1 MVDEEPKVVCG
12 PDGDVCYIDTEAL
25 KKEMA
30 EKGSGGQAPPAKD
43 SVLFMVTRGTYG
55 RYDDVYGAILVAN
68 ATLAKQQGATM
79 LLINDGIYLAM
90 KDQEPSRIALASN
103 LPEISDFHELGGRL
117 LAHRESL
124 EKRGVDS
131 SDFID
136 GVEII
141 EDDRIV
147 LEIERHS
154 VSLTF

>member
-1 MVDEEPKVVCG
+1 MADEEPKVVCG

-30 EKGSGGQAPPAKD
+30 QKGTEGQATDKD
-43 SVLFMVTRGTYG
+43 SVLFMMTRGTYG
-55 RYDDVYGAILVAN
+55 RFDDVYGAILLAN

-79 LLINDGIYLAM
+79 LLINDGIYLAL
-90 KDQEPSRIALASN
+90 KDQEPARISLSSN

-117 LAHRESL
+117 LAHSESI
-124 EKRGVDS
+124 EKRGIEPA
-131 SDFID
+131 DFID

>member
-1 MVDEEPKVVCG
+1 MVDEEPTVVCG
-12 PDGDVCYIDTEAL
+12 PDGDSCYIDTEAL

-30 EKGSGGQAPPAKD
+30 LNGAGGRAHD
-43 SVLFMVTRGTYG
+43 GRSVLFMVTRGTYG

-90 KDQEPSRIALASN
+90 KAQEPSRIALASN

-117 LAHRESL
+117 LTHRESM
-124 EKRGVDS
+124 EKRGVETADL
-131 SDFID
+131 ID

-141 EDDRIV
+141 EDDRVV

>member
-1 MVDEEPKVVCG
+1 MGDEEPNIVCG

-30 EKGSGGQAPPAKD
+30 EKGAGGQASDED

-55 RYDDVYGAILVAN
+55 RFDDVYGAILVAN
-68 ATLAKQQGATM
+68 ATLAKQQSATM
-79 LLINDGIYLAM
+79 LLVNDGIYLAV

-117 LAHRESL
+117 LAHRGSV
-124 EKRGVDS
+124 EKRGVESD
-131 SDFID
+131 DFID

-141 EDDRIV
+141 EEERIV
-147 LEIERHS
+147 LEIERHA

>member
-1 MVDEEPKVVCG
+1 MVDEEPKVECG
-12 PDGDVCYIDTEAL
+12 PDGDVCFIDTEAL
-25 KKEMA
+25 KKEMVQ
-30 EKGSGGQAPPAKD
+30 KGAGGQVHD
-43 SVLFMVTRGTYG
+43 ERSVLFMMTRGTYG
-55 RYDDVYGAILVAN
+55 RFDDVYGAILVAN

-90 KDQEPSRIALASN
+90 KDQEPSRISLASN

-117 LAHRESL
+117 LAHRESI
-124 EKRGVDS
+124 EKRGVEPA
-131 SDFID
+131 DFID

>member
-30 EKGSGGQAPPAKD
+30 EKGAGGQDPNKR
-43 SVLFMVTRGTYG
+43 SVLFMMTRGTYG
-55 RYDDVYGAILVAN
+55 RFDDVYGAILVAN

-79 LLINDGIYLAM
+79 ILINDGIYLAI

-103 LPEISDFHELGGRL
+103 LPEISDFLELGGRL
-117 LAHRESL
+117 LAHRDSVER
-124 EKRGVDS
+124 RGVEPA
-131 SDFID
+131 DFIE
-136 GVEII
+136 GVDII
-141 EDDRIV
+141 EDERIV

>member
-30 EKGSGGQAPPAKD
+30 KKGAGGKAPAKD

-124 EKRGVDS
+124 EKRGVDPA
-131 SDFID
+131 DFID

>member
-30 EKGSGGQAPPAKD
+30 DKGAGGQDPNKR

-55 RYDDVYGAILVAN
+55 RFDDVYGAILVAN

-79 LLINDGIYLAM
+79 ILINDGIYLAI
-90 KDQEPSRIALASN
+90 KDQEPARIALASN

-117 LAHRESL
+117 LAHRDSVER
-124 EKRGVDS
+124 RGVEPA
-131 SDFID
+131 DFIE
-136 GVEII
+136 GVELI
-141 EDDRIV
+141 EDEHIV

>member
-30 EKGSGGQAPPAKD
+30 EKGAGGQAGDKD
-43 SVLFMVTRGTYG
+43 SVLFMITRGTYG
-55 RYDDVYGAILVAN
+55 RFDDVYGAILVAN

-79 LLINDGIYLAM
+79 VLVNDGIYLAI

-124 EKRGVDS
+124 EKRGVDPA
-131 SDFID
+131 DFID
-136 GVEII
+136 GVEVI
-141 EDDRIV
+141 EDEAIV

>member
-1 MVDEEPKVVCG
+1 MVDEEPNVVCG

-30 EKGSGGQAPPAKD
+30 KKGASGQAPAKD
-43 SVLFMVTRGTYG
+43 SVLFMMTRGTYG

-68 ATLAKQQGATM
+68 AALAKQQGATM
-79 LLINDGIYLAM
+79 LLINDGIYLAL

-117 LAHRESL
+117 LAHRGSV
-124 EKRGVDS
+124 EKRGVGPADL
-131 SDFID
+131 ID
-136 GVEII
+136 GVEFI
-141 EDDRIV
+141 EDERIV
-147 LEIERHS
+147 LEIERHN

>member
-30 EKGSGGQAPPAKD
+30 EKGTGGKAHDKD

-55 RYDDVYGAILVAN
+55 RFDDVYGAILVAN

-79 LLINDGIYLAM
+79 LLVNDGIYLAI
-90 KDQEPSRIALASN
+90 KDQEPSRISLASN
-103 LPEISDFHELGGRL
+103 LPEISDFHELGGKL

-124 EKRGVDS
+124 EKRGVEPD
-131 SDFID
+131 DFID
-136 GVEII
+136 GVEVI
-141 EDDRIV
+141 ENDRIV
-147 LEIERHS
+147 LEIERHG

>member
-30 EKGSGGQAPPAKD
+30 QKGAGEPTSAKD
-43 SVLFMVTRGTYG
+43 SVLFMMTRGTYG
-55 RYDDVYGAILVAN
+55 RFDDVYGAILVAN
-68 ATLAKQQGATM
+68 ASLAKQQGATM
-79 LLINDGIYLAM
+79 ILINDGIYLAM
-90 KDQEPSRIALASN
+90 KGQEPARISLASN

-117 LAHRESL
+117 LAHRDSVH
-124 EKRGVDS
+124 KRGVEN
-131 SDFID
+131 SDLID
-136 GVEII
+136 GVEFID
-141 EDDRIV
+141 DDRII

>member
-1 MVDEEPKVVCG
+1 MVDEEPNVVCG

-30 EKGSGGQAPPAKD
+30 KKGASGQAPAKD
-43 SVLFMVTRGTYG
+43 SVLFMMTRGTYG

-68 ATLAKQQGATM
+68 AALAKQQDATM
-79 LLINDGIYLAM
+79 LLINDGIYLAL

-117 LAHRESL
+117 LAHRESVD
-124 EKRGVDS
+124 KRGIEPADLIDGV
-131 SDFID
+131 DFID
-136 GVEII
+136 N
-141 EDDRIV
+141 DRIV
-147 LEIERHS
+147 HEIEKHN